1 MISQLSG
8 RELASRLSGHGL
20 AFRTG
25 PLSYRIRSDLKT
37 IANGLALLYG
47 SHPLLADGEF
57 CDFELQVLRPS
68 GLRRFIRPQ
77 VRFRFDGANTF
88 EALPLPHAFPLLE
101 WAMNW
106 CITSH
111 VNHYLL
117 IHAAVVER
125 GGRAVI
131 LPAPPGSGKST
142 LCAAL
147 VHRGWRL
154 LSDEVAMIPFD
165 GTGLRALARPISLKN
180 ESIDVIA
187 RFVPDGV
194 FNPPS
199 YNTTKGTVTHL
210 RAPPEHVQRV
220 DETAPPAWVVF
231 PRWQAGTKAQLT
243 AREKPDTLV
252 NLARNSFNYG
262 VLGQRGFE
270 TLSALVECCA
280 CHDFVYGNLDDA
292 MRVFDRLALGSGRT
306 A

>member
-1 MISQLSG
+1 MIGQLSA
-8 RELASRLSGHGL
+8 RELGRRLSGPGL

-25 PLSYRIRSDLKT
+25 PFSFRIRSDVRAIT
-37 IANGLALLYG
+37 EGMALLYG
-47 SHPLLADGEF
+47 HYPLQAEDAF
-57 CDFELQVLRPS
+57 WDFDLEIARPT
-68 GLRRFIRPQ
+68 GMRRFVRPQ
-77 VRFRFDGANTF
+77 VRFRFDGADTF
-88 EALPLPHAFPLLE
+88 EPLPLPHAFPLLE

-106 CITSH
+106 CISTH

-125 GGRAVI
+125 GGRAMI

-154 LSDEVAMIPFD
+154 LSDEVAMVPFD
-165 GTGLRALARPISLKN
+165 GSGLRALARPISLKN

-194 FNPPS
+194 FNTPS

-210 RAPPEHVQRV
+210 RTPTEHVRRV
-220 DETAPPAWVVF
+220 DETAAAAWVVF
-231 PRWQAGTKAQLT
+231 PRWQAGAAAQLT
-243 AREKPDTLV
+243 AREKPDTLID
-252 NLARNSFNYG
+252 LARNSFNYG
-262 VLGQRGFE
+262 VLGRRGFD
-270 TLSALVECCA
+270 TMAGVVESCD
-280 CHDFVYGNLDDA
+280 CHDFVYGDLDDA
-292 MRVFDRLALGSGRT
+292 MRVFDALAQGGKPT